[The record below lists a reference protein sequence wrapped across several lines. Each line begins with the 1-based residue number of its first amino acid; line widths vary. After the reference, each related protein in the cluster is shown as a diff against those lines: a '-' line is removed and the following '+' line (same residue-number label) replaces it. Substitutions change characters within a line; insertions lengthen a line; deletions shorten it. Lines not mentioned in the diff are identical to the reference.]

1 MKTRPIAILAL
12 LVLVGTLTGC
22 SHSPVRV
29 KLKGG
34 SATAPIDNGT
44 PATIET
50 GGTVTTLPVPAG
62 STVES
67 VSAVPAT
74 ATSAAVPAAVR
85 VVLAGPS
92 EMRSETHQERASSG
106 AIDTKVATKRIEIEA
121 AVAERKPLLWVALGC
136 GVLGVLLLVVV
147 KEWPALGK
155 GFLTAG
161 VVAGVAWK
169 VSDVPSWAFLGVLV
183 AVGLLIAGYKRAEW
197 DRDGNGIPDV
207 LEKQSRSG

>member
-12 LVLVGTLTGC
+12 LVSVGTLTGC
-22 SHSPVRV
+22 NHSPARV
-29 KLKGG
+29 KLKGS
-34 SATAPIDNGT
+34 SAIAPIDNGT
-44 PATIET
+44 PATLEI
-50 GGTVTTLPVPAG
+50 GGTITTLPVPAG

-67 VSAVPAT
+67 V
-74 ATSAAVPAAVR
+74 AAVPASATSEAIPASVK

-155 GFLTAG
+155 GFLAAG

-169 VSDVPSWAFLGVLV
+169 VSDVPSWAFLAVLV

-197 DRDGNGIPDV
+197 DKDGNGIPDV

>member
-1 MKTRPIAILAL
+1 MKTKSIAIIAL
-12 LVLVGTLTGC
+12 LVLVGSLTSC
-22 SHSPVRV
+22 KHLPARV
-29 KLKGG
+29 QLKGG
-34 SATAPIDNGT
+34 KAVAPIDNGT
-44 PATIET
+44 PATLEI

-67 VSAVPAT
+67 VASVPAS
-74 ATSAAVPAAVR
+74 ATSAAIPATVK

-155 GFLTAG
+155 GFLAAG

-197 DRDGNGIPDV
+197 DKDGNGIPDV